1 MIPYESS
8 VEHHLLINF
17 IATFRQSFLFPFSFF
32 FFNSLALKKKKKG
45 FSSKILL
52 VFFNFTSQI
61 DVMGRIANSSN
72 TMIKLF
78 IPRRIQ
84 DKSSEL
90 ISTLVTVI
98 LELKHS

>member
-1 MIPYESS
+1 M
-8 VEHHLLINF
+8 LINF

-32 FFNSLALKKKKKG
+32 FFNSLALKKKKKKG

-90 ISTLVTVI
+90 ISTLVTII